1 MGFGRR
7 GYILVLVKLKKLIYL
22 RTPICTFDAKNRILC
37 PQCESKLDSCKR
49 TPRFSIDIDKV
60 ILIAKNLR
68 GIELA
73 VEFEV
78 KR

>member
-1 MGFGRR
+1 
-7 GYILVLVKLKKLIYL
+7 LK
-22 RTPICTFDAKNRILC
+22 TPICTFDAKNGILC
-37 PQCESKLDSCKR
+37 PQCESKLDSDKR
-49 TPRFSIDIDKV
+49 TPRFQIDIDEV
-60 ILIAKNLR
+60 ISVAKNLR